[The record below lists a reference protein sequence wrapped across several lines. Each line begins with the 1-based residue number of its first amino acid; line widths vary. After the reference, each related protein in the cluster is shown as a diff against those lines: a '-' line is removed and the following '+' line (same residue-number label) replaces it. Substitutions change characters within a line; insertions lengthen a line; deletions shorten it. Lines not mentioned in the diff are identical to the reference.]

1 MAELLLT
8 HGYFLFEDPKEL
20 QIMKPYAPLGILYLC
35 SHLRNQGYDVD
46 VFDTTFS
53 SREALFQHLR
63 SETPSVIGIY
73 ANLMTRGNVVETLK
87 VAREAG
93 WKTIVGGPE
102 PGAYAL
108 EYLQAGASFVVFGEG
123 ELTMQ
128 DLLAAFRA
136 GVTDIGN
143 TIPGLAYLDAA
154 GNMHETAQR
163 EQIADLDKQP
173 WPARQ
178 AIDVSRYVKT
188 WRDAHGKGS
197 VNFITARGCPYKCRW
212 CSHQVFGQTHR
223 RRDPLLVVDE
233 VEWLLSTYSPDMV
246 WVSDDVF
253 TINHKWLRDYATEM
267 RRRGLRIPFECISR
281 ADRLN
286 AEMLDLLAEL
296 GCFRV
301 WIGSESGSQR
311 ILDSMDRG
319 VKVEQVQQAVALTRE
334 RGIESGMFLMWGYEG
349 EELDDIEATIKHVST
364 SQPDIFFTTVSY
376 PIKGTPYYKK
386 VSDRLVQL
394 KPWGVGSDREIK
406 IKGRHSRTFYSY
418 ADKLL
423 KDEVQLA
430 RLLGTSGANSDLAAT
445 FTESLIGRAQRDAV
459 WSRLARIFHSGDH
472 ILELNCGTGEDALFL
487 ARNAI
492 SVTACDASEQMIQV
506 ARQRLR
512 SEAPDAPVEFHLL
525 PTEQIE
531 SFQEIKHFDG
541 ALSNFSGLNCIAD
554 LAKTAESLATLL
566 YPKASLLV
574 CLSTRFCLWEMV
586 WYSLHGNLRKAFRR
600 TSGKATAVVGQYAVD
615 VYYPNVRNLQKTFS
629 PYFELRSITGIGIT
643 VPPSYVERWI
653 RRYPKLLKALRA
665 VDKAICTLP
674 GIRVLGDH
682 VLLHFE
688 RTQP

>member
-8 HGYFLFEDPKEL
+8 HGYFLYEDPKEL

-35 SHLRNQGYDVD
+35 SHLRNQGFDVE

-53 SREALFQHLR
+53 NREALFQHLR
-63 SETPSVIGIY
+63 TETPSVVGIY
-73 ANLMTRGNVVETLK
+73 ANLMTRGNVVEILK
-87 VAREAG
+87 VAREAR

-108 EYLQAGASFVVFGEG
+108 EYLQAGADFVVFGEG

-128 DLLAAFRA
+128 DLLEAFRA
-136 GVTDIGN
+136 NATNCTG
-143 TIPGLAYLDAA
+143 IPGVAYLDAN
-154 GNMHETAQR
+154 GNMHETLQR
-163 EQIADLDKQP
+163 TQIANLDSQP
-173 WPARQ
+173 WPARH
-178 AIDVSRYVKT
+178 AVDISRYVKT

-233 VEWLLSTYSPDMV
+233 VEWLLQTYSPDMV

-253 TINHKWLRDYATEM
+253 TINHKWIRDYAAEM

-311 ILDSMDRG
+311 ILDAMDRG

-349 EELDDIEATIKHVST
+349 EELDDIEATIKHVSKT
-364 SQPDIFFTTVSY
+364 KPDIFFTTVSY
-376 PIKGTPYYKK
+376 PIKGTPYYQR

-394 KPWGVGSDREIK
+394 KPWGVSSDREIK

-423 KDEVQLA
+423 RDEVQLA
-430 RLLGTSGANSDLAAT
+430 RLAGTPAADSDVAAT
-445 FTESLIGRAQRDAV
+445 LRNQIRL
-459 WSRLARIFHSGDH
+459 SREALHSTM
-472 ILELNCGTGEDALFL
+472 LE
-487 ARNAI
+487 
-492 SVTACDASEQMIQV
+492 V
-506 ARQRLR
+506 
-512 SEAPDAPVEFHLL
+512 EA
-525 PTEQIE
+525 
-531 SFQEIKHFDG
+531 
-541 ALSNFSGLNCIAD
+541 
-554 LAKTAESLATLL
+554 
-566 YPKASLLV
+566 
-574 CLSTRFCLWEMV
+574 
-586 WYSLHGNLRKAFRR
+586 
-600 TSGKATAVVGQYAVD
+600 
-615 VYYPNVRNLQKTFS
+615 
-629 PYFELRSITGIGIT
+629 
-643 VPPSYVERWI
+643 
-653 RRYPKLLKALRA
+653 
-665 VDKAICTLP
+665 
-674 GIRVLGDH
+674 
-682 VLLHFE
+682 
-688 RTQP
+688 

>member
-8 HGYFLFEDPKEL
+8 HGYFLYEDPKEL

-35 SHLRNQGYDVD
+35 SHLRNQGFDVD

-53 SREALFQHLR
+53 NREALFQHLR
-63 SETPSVIGIY
+63 TETPSVVGIY
-73 ANLMTRGNVVETLK
+73 ANLMTRGNVVEILK
-87 VAREAG
+87 VARDAG

-108 EYLQAGASFVVFGEG
+108 EYLQAGADFVVFGEG

-128 DLLAAFRA
+128 DLLEAFRA
-136 GVTDIGN
+136 NATN
-143 TIPGLAYLDAA
+143 CTSIPGLAYLDAN
-154 GNMHETAQR
+154 GNMLETPQR
-163 EQIADLDKQP
+163 TQIANLDSQP
-173 WPARQ
+173 WPARH
-178 AIDVSRYVKT
+178 AIDISRYVTT

-233 VEWLLSTYSPDMV
+233 VEWLLQTYSPDMV

-253 TINHKWLRDYATEM
+253 TINHKWIRDYAAEM
-267 RRRGLRIPFECISR
+267 RRRGLHIPFECISR

-311 ILDSMDRG
+311 ILDAMDRG

-364 SQPDIFFTTVSY
+364 SKPDIFFTTVSY
-376 PIKGTPYYKK
+376 PIKGTPYHTK

-394 KPWGVGSDREIK
+394 KPWGVSSDREIK

-430 RLLGTSGANSDLAAT
+430 RLAETPAADSDLAAT
-445 FTESLIGRAQRDAV
+445 LRNQIQL
-459 WSRLARIFHSGDH
+459 SREALHSTMM
-472 ILELNCGTGEDALFL
+472 E
-487 ARNAI
+487 
-492 SVTACDASEQMIQV
+492 V
-506 ARQRLR
+506 
-512 SEAPDAPVEFHLL
+512 EA
-525 PTEQIE
+525 
-531 SFQEIKHFDG
+531 
-541 ALSNFSGLNCIAD
+541 
-554 LAKTAESLATLL
+554 
-566 YPKASLLV
+566 
-574 CLSTRFCLWEMV
+574 
-586 WYSLHGNLRKAFRR
+586 
-600 TSGKATAVVGQYAVD
+600 
-615 VYYPNVRNLQKTFS
+615 
-629 PYFELRSITGIGIT
+629 
-643 VPPSYVERWI
+643 
-653 RRYPKLLKALRA
+653 
-665 VDKAICTLP
+665 
-674 GIRVLGDH
+674 
-682 VLLHFE
+682 
-688 RTQP
+688 